1 MKRNREPD
9 DHDDNCVAVDDP
21 EFIGSDD
28 PDAELDSLRDY
39 LMHHAQKGKF
49 SKAAVDA
56 IIAKIKEPEQPEPMF
71 TRPLAT
77 IVADDSE
84 LPDQPPLKTRF
95 AAIKY
100 KGCRIYWGG
109 DRTYQVLYKQTTATK
124 RFHWKTHEEAAEVW
138 CKVIGFCIE
147 HAH

>member
-28 PDAELDSLRDY
+28 PDAELDALRDY
-39 LMHHAQKGKF
+39 LMHHAQNGNL
-49 SKAAVDA
+49 SNAAVDA
-56 IIAKIKEPEQPEPMF
+56 IIEEQPSEPMV

-100 KGCRIYWGG
+100 KGCSIY
-109 DRTYQVLYKQTTATK
+109 
-124 RFHWKTHEEAAEVW
+124 
-138 CKVIGFCIE
+138 
-147 HAH
+147 